1 MAAREAAAAQAAA
14 EGRDPKEAA
23 RAAAREVTERDRRER
38 RRGGGRGSR
47 GTATPRPG
55 DIPTADAPRGGMDP
69 SVPSTPGGRRRA
81 GSDLGASDYDAPDF
95 DLPGRPG
102 GSRGADRPL
111 GPRDASVLAAQ
122 QANQPGRPGDQPA
135 ARAETQRPDFD
146 DQSTVITTKPMAEAP
161 AGQTNAQPTPA
172 GRARNTAIFSLLTA
186 FSRVAG
192 LIREV
197 LSTRFYGTEGPISA
211 FTLAF
216 QIPNLLRSLFADA
229 ALSAAFVP
237 VFSDLL
243 QQGRR
248 KDAMKLA
255 AELAWV
261 ALLGLSAITAVSIL
275 LSPVIVPLF
284 AGDSKLS
291 QADVDLAVVL
301 TQIMFPVVALLGI
314 NGLLV
319 GILNAEDHFT
329 VPAVSPVLWNVLIM
343 VFMVVTH
350 VTLDGPDELY
360 GYAVGVLVGTIA
372 QLMLALPMVRKAGFR
387 WGRPRLEGARD
398 PQVRKVLTLMIPVA
412 LGLGLVNFN
421 LLINSTLGAKISDGA
436 IRAIDAA
443 FRLYMLPQGI
453 FSVAIATVLFPALS
467 RAAARHDHDDLRDI
481 IGDGMRQILVL
492 LIPAAAVS
500 IALAAPIIRL
510 VYEGGKFTPESTTM
524 TAEALWVFS
533 ITLPLNGIN
542 LLLTRTFFALKDPW
556 TTTRIAVLSLVV
568 NVIVSVA
575 LYKPLGIAGIVAGT
589 VVANIAVVGAQ
600 IFVLH
605 GRLGGSLGL
614 GRTLKTASR
623 VLAAAAVLTV
633 VVLAV
638 DAAVRGVVGGGTF
651 GLIISLALS
660 LGLGSAV
667 YVLTLRALH
676 VEEAVRLER
685 ALRAKLAR

>member
-1 MAAREAAAAQAAA
+1 AASAVSAHEEPVIARSRPRVGTTDDGPDDTAAGVATDFAPADPAEPASPGPSMSKSEA
-14 EGRDPKEAA
+14 
-23 RAAAREVTERDRRER
+23 
-38 RRGGGRGSR
+38 
-47 GTATPRPG
+47 TAT
-55 DIPTADAPRGGMDP
+55 
-69 SVPSTPGGRRRA
+69 
-81 GSDLGASDYDAPDF
+81 AS
-95 DLPGRPG
+95 
-102 GSRGADRPL
+102 
-111 GPRDASVLAAQ
+111 
-122 QANQPGRPGDQPA
+122 
-135 ARAETQRPDFD
+135 
-146 DQSTVITTKPMAEAP
+146 
-161 AGQTNAQPTPA
+161 A
-172 GRARNTAIFSLLTA
+172 GRSRNTLIFSALTA

-192 LIREV
+192 LLREV
-197 LSTRFYGTEGPISA
+197 LSTRFYGTDGAISA

-261 ALLGLSAITAVSIL
+261 ALLALSAITAVSIL
-275 LSPVIVPLF
+275 LCPVVVPLF

-291 QADVDLAVVL
+291 SADIDLAVTL

-329 VPAVSPVLWNVLIM
+329 IPALSPVVWNVLIM
-343 VFMVVTH
+343 AFMVVTH
-350 VTLDGPDELY
+350 VTMDGADEVY

-372 QLMLALPMVRKAGFR
+372 QLLLAVPMVHKAGFR
-387 WGRPRLEGARD
+387 WGRPRLSGARD
-398 PQVRKVLTLMIPVA
+398 PQVRQVLTLMIPVA

-421 LLINSTLGAKISDGA
+421 LLINSTLGAKISAGA

-453 FSVAIATVLFPALS
+453 FSVAIATVLFPVLS
-467 RAAARHDHDDLRDI
+467 RAAARRDYDDLRAI

-492 LIPAAAVS
+492 LIPAAAVT

-510 VYEGGKFTPESTTM
+510 IYEGGKFTPESTALT
-524 TAEALWVFS
+524 TDALWVFS
-533 ITLPLNGIN
+533 LTLPLNGLN
-542 LLLTRTFFALKDPW
+542 LLLTRTFFALKEPW
-556 TTTRIAVLSLVV
+556 TTTKIAVISLVV

-575 LYKPLGIAGIVAGT
+575 LWKPLGVGGIVAGT

-600 IFVLH
+600 LHVLR

-614 GRTLKTASR
+614 GRTVATGAR
-623 VLAAAAVLTV
+623 VLAAAGVLTL

-638 DAAVRGVVGGGTF
+638 DAAVRGVIGGSSI

-660 LGLGSAV
+660 LGLGGVV
-667 YVLTLRALH
+667 YVMALRALH
-676 VEEAVRLER
+676 VEEAIRLER
-685 ALRAKLAR
+685 ALRARLGR